1 MLYIQHIITTCM
13 YYVKLCK
20 KQNEKLLKTYN
31 LGQINTKTYEDK
43 RQLIMSDENMFLDI
57 VKICI
62 CILIGK
68 DSTEKLYNYIK
79 NIEFKRWTTTKEFKE
94 ILQEIQLKE
103 ILEMSFLEDDED
115 IIFQTKKTKEILE
128 MIEYVTNKFYEKFE
142 KAKIEE
148 NLLDYIDLEKY
159 TLKLLYDKKEDLS
172 KEVSKENTIIK
183 IEEKY
188 GSLDNLRENIK
199 IEYDIEKLEEIYN
212 EIFEI
217 IQERFLNYTELLNNK
232 YVLSDIAKAMKE
244 DVEEIAVDEYQD
256 INMLQEY
263 IIRAVSNK
271 NIFRVGD
278 PKQSI
283 YGFRNSRPE
292 LFVEKEN
299 NIDNENKVIYLDKNF
314 RSLENVLEITN
325 NVFSRIMTKETG
337 IIDYNENHYLK
348 KGRYITGEF
357 RLQENSDISFLD
369 NLEISSLSEEEIQ
382 DRINFFKPE
391 ILLINTKEEE
401 EESDD
406 EEDTEDNKEVSE
418 DINDETLEEIES
430 IEKEAIGIAKRII
443 TLKEEYIRRGK
454 KLDYKDIVILLR
466 SVSNKAG
473 RYQEIL
479 EKFGI
484 PCYTDVNESFLEI
497 PEVSLICSYLDIIEN
512 PLNDINM
519 LAVLRSYFF
528 KMDIDEFTRIKVVE
542 KEITNGQKENN
553 FYESKKQK
561 KIFKYH

>member
-1 MLYIQHIITTCM
+1 
-13 YYVKLCK
+13 
-20 KQNEKLLKTYN
+20 
-31 LGQINTKTYEDK
+31 
-43 RQLIMSDENMFLDI
+43 
-57 VKICI
+57 
-62 CILIGK
+62 
-68 DSTEKLYNYIK
+68 
-79 NIEFKRWTTTKEFKE
+79 
-94 ILQEIQLKE
+94 
-103 ILEMSFLEDDED
+103 MSFLEDDED
-115 IIFQTKKTKEILE
+115 IIFQTKKTKEVLE
-128 MIEYVTNKFYEKFE
+128 MIEYITAKFYEKFE
-142 KAKIEE
+142 KIKMEE

-159 TLKLLYDKKEDLS
+159 TLKLLYDKKEEGISLRIS
-172 KEVSKENTIIK
+172 KQNENNIIGK
-183 IEEKY
+183 IVEKY
-188 GSLDNLRENIK
+188 EDLDNLRESIK
-199 IEYDIEKLEEIYN
+199 IEYDIEKLEEIYSN
-212 EIFEI
+212 IAEI
-217 IQERFLNYTELLNNK
+217 IESGFTNYTESLNNK
-232 YVLSDIAKAMKE
+232 YELSNIAKAMKE

-357 RLQENSDISFLD
+357 RLLENSNISDLE
-369 NLEISSLSEEEIQ
+369 NLEIYSLSEENIRNKIE
-382 DRINFFKPE
+382 FFKPE

-401 EESDD
+401 KEEEEEKDERKNLEKNLESNLQNNIELASLGDDNENYDAETDD
-406 EEDTEDNKEVSE
+406 E
-418 DINDETLEEIES
+418 ILEEIEGL
-430 IEKEAIGIAKRII
+430 EKEAIGIAKRII
-443 TLKEEYIRRGK
+443 TLREEYKKIGK
-454 KLDYKDIVILLR
+454 RLEYKDIVILLR
-466 SVSNKAG
+466 SVNKRAG

-484 PCYTDVNESFLEI
+484 PCYTDTNESFLEI

-553 FYESKKQK
+553 FYESILIYISYIEEKINKNEALKTAEKMVYSKCKKLVEELNRLK
-561 KIFKYH
+561 KLEEEKGLYEVLKDIIIESRILYST

>member
-1 MLYIQHIITTCM
+1 
-13 YYVKLCK
+13 
-20 KQNEKLLKTYN
+20 
-31 LGQINTKTYEDK
+31 
-43 RQLIMSDENMFLDI
+43 
-57 VKICI
+57 
-62 CILIGK
+62 
-68 DSTEKLYNYIK
+68 
-79 NIEFKRWTTTKEFKE
+79 
-94 ILQEIQLKE
+94 
-103 ILEMSFLEDDED
+103 MSFLEDDED

-142 KAKIEE
+142 KAKTEE

-159 TLKLLYDKKEDLS
+159 TLKLLYDKKEQDN
-172 KEVSKENTIIK
+172 EVDKDK
-183 IEEKY
+183 EEKLNNLNY
-188 GSLDNLRENIK
+188 SDSSDNSNNIIEKIVERYNDLEGLRESIK

-357 RLQENSDISFLD
+357 RLQENSDISSLD
-369 NLEISSLSEEEIQ
+369 DLEISSLSEEEIQ

-401 EESDD
+401 EEEKSDD
-406 EEDTEDNKEVSE
+406 VEGIDDNKEENKNEQKKENALEESE

-430 IEKEAIGIAKRII
+430 IEKEAIGIAKKII
-443 TLKEEYIRRGK
+443 ALKEEYIKRGK

-553 FYESKKQK
+553 FYESILIYIEYIDEKAKENIQISLKEKMVYSKCKKLIEEITRLK
-561 KIFKYH
+561 KLEEDKGLYEVLKDIIIESRILYST

>member
-1 MLYIQHIITTCM
+1 
-13 YYVKLCK
+13 
-20 KQNEKLLKTYN
+20 
-31 LGQINTKTYEDK
+31 
-43 RQLIMSDENMFLDI
+43 
-57 VKICI
+57 
-62 CILIGK
+62 
-68 DSTEKLYNYIK
+68 
-79 NIEFKRWTTTKEFKE
+79 
-94 ILQEIQLKE
+94 
-103 ILEMSFLEDDED
+103 MSFLEDDED

-142 KAKIEE
+142 KAKIEQ

-159 TLKLLYDKKEDLS
+159 TLKLLYDKKEEDKEKYKDLD
-172 KEVSKENTIIK
+172 KNK
-183 IEEKY
+183 EEKESKKSNDLNNLNDSNNIIEKIVEKY
-188 GSLDNLRENIK
+188 KDLESLRESIK
-199 IEYDIEKLEEIYN
+199 IEYDIEELEEIYN
-212 EIFEI
+212 DIFEI
-217 IQERFLNYTELLNNK
+217 IQKEFLNYTELLNNK
-232 YVLSDIAKAMKE
+232 YMLSNIAKSMKE
-244 DVEEIAVDEYQD
+244 DVEETAVDEYQD

-292 LFVEKEN
+292 LFVEKED

-357 RLQENSDISFLD
+357 RLQGDSDKSSLED
-369 NLEISSLSEEEIQ
+369 LEISSLSEEEIKN
-382 DRINFFKPE
+382 RINFYKPE
-391 ILLINTKEEE
+391 ILMVNTKESEE
-401 EESDD
+401 ELDEDNDENDINIEKD
-406 EEDTEDNKEVSE
+406 EEEIRE
-418 DINDETLEEIES
+418 LEEIES
-430 IEKEAIGIAKRII
+430 LEKEAIAISKRII
-443 TLKEEYIRRGK
+443 GLKNEYKENGK
-454 KLDYKDIVILLR
+454 NLEYRDIVILLR
-466 SVSNKAG
+466 SVNNKAG

-542 KEITNGQKENN
+542 KEITNGAKENN
-553 FYESKKQK
+553 FYESILIYITYIDEKRKGNLQISLNEKMVYDKCKKLIEELERLK
-561 KIFKYH
+561 KLEEEKGLYEVLKDIIIESRILYST

>member
-1 MLYIQHIITTCM
+1 
-13 YYVKLCK
+13 
-20 KQNEKLLKTYN
+20 
-31 LGQINTKTYEDK
+31 
-43 RQLIMSDENMFLDI
+43 
-57 VKICI
+57 
-62 CILIGK
+62 
-68 DSTEKLYNYIK
+68 
-79 NIEFKRWTTTKEFKE
+79 
-94 ILQEIQLKE
+94 
-103 ILEMSFLEDDED
+103 MSFLEDDED
-115 IIFQTKKTKEILE
+115 IIVQTKKTKEILG

-142 KAKIEE
+142 KAKTEE

-159 TLKLLYDKKEDLS
+159 TLKLLYDKKEEDKEKYKDLD
-172 KEVSKENTIIK
+172 KNK
-183 IEEKY
+183 EEKNLKKSNDLNNLNDSNNITEKIVEKY
-188 GSLDNLRENIK
+188 QDLESLRENIK

-212 EIFEI
+212 YVFEI
-217 IQERFLNYTELLNNK
+217 IQKEFLNYTELLNNK
-232 YVLSDIAKAMKE
+232 YMLSNIAKSMKE

-292 LFVEKEN
+292 LFVEKED

-357 RLQENSDISFLD
+357 RLQGD
-369 NLEISSLSEEEIQ
+369 NDKSSLEDLEISLLSEEEIKN
-382 DRINFFKPE
+382 RINFYKPE
-391 ILLINTKEEE
+391 ILMVNTKESEKELDENNDENDIHIEKDEE
-401 EESDD
+401 EIRE
-406 EEDTEDNKEVSE
+406 
-418 DINDETLEEIES
+418 LEEIES
-430 IEKEAIGIAKRII
+430 LEKEAIAISKRII
-443 TLKEEYIRRGK
+443 GLKEEYKENGK
-454 KLDYKDIVILLR
+454 NLEYRDIVILLR
-466 SVSNKAG
+466 SVNNKAG

-542 KEITNGQKENN
+542 KEITNGAKENN
-553 FYESKKQK
+553 FYESILIYITYIDEKRKENLQISLHEKMVYDKCKKLIEELERLK
-561 KIFKYH
+561 KLEEEKGLYEVLKDIIIESRILYST

>member
-1 MLYIQHIITTCM
+1 
-13 YYVKLCK
+13 
-20 KQNEKLLKTYN
+20 
-31 LGQINTKTYEDK
+31 
-43 RQLIMSDENMFLDI
+43 
-57 VKICI
+57 
-62 CILIGK
+62 
-68 DSTEKLYNYIK
+68 
-79 NIEFKRWTTTKEFKE
+79 
-94 ILQEIQLKE
+94 
-103 ILEMSFLEDDED
+103 MSFLEDDED
-115 IIFQTKKTKEILE
+115 IIVQTKKTKEILE

-142 KAKIEE
+142 KAKTEE

-159 TLKLLYDKKEDLS
+159 TLKLLYDKKEEDKEKYKDLD
-172 KEVSKENTIIK
+172 KNK
-183 IEEKY
+183 EEKKLKKSNDLNNLNDSNNITEKIVEKY
-188 GSLDNLRENIK
+188 QDLESLRESIK

-212 EIFEI
+212 DIFEI
-217 IQERFLNYTELLNNK
+217 IQKEFLNYTELLNNK
-232 YVLSDIAKAMKE
+232 YMLSNIAKSMKE

-357 RLQENSDISFLD
+357 RLQGDSDKSSLED
-369 NLEISSLSEEEIQ
+369 LEIASLSEEEIKN
-382 DRINFFKPE
+382 RINFYKPE
-391 ILLINTKEEE
+391 ILMVNTKESEEKLDENNDENDINIEKDEE
-401 EESDD
+401 EIRE
-406 EEDTEDNKEVSE
+406 
-418 DINDETLEEIES
+418 LEEIE
-430 IEKEAIGIAKRII
+430 ILEKEAIAISKRII
-443 TLKEEYIRRGK
+443 GLKEEYKENGK
-454 KLDYKDIVILLR
+454 NLEYRDIVILLR

-542 KEITNGQKENN
+542 KEIINGAKENN
-553 FYESKKQK
+553 FYESILIYITYIDEKRKENLQISLHEKMVYDKCKNLIEELERLKKLEEEK
-561 KIFKYH
+561 GLYEVLKDIIIESRILYST

>member
-1 MLYIQHIITTCM
+1 
-13 YYVKLCK
+13 
-20 KQNEKLLKTYN
+20 
-31 LGQINTKTYEDK
+31 
-43 RQLIMSDENMFLDI
+43 
-57 VKICI
+57 
-62 CILIGK
+62 
-68 DSTEKLYNYIK
+68 
-79 NIEFKRWTTTKEFKE
+79 
-94 ILQEIQLKE
+94 
-103 ILEMSFLEDDED
+103 MSFLEDDED

-172 KEVSKENTIIK
+172 KEVSKENIIIK
-183 IEEKY
+183 IEEKC
-188 GSLDNLRENIK
+188 GNLDNLRENIK
-199 IEYDIEKLEEIYN
+199 IEYDIAKLEEIYN
-212 EIFEI
+212 EIFRI

-232 YVLSDIAKAMKE
+232 YVLSDIAKSMKE

-357 RLQENSDISFLD
+357 RLQENSDISSLED
-369 NLEISSLSEEEIQ
+369 LEISSLSEEEIQ

-401 EESDD
+401 SDD
-406 EEDTEDNKEVSE
+406 SEDIEDNKEENKNEQKKENALEESE

-430 IEKEAIGIAKRII
+430 VEKEAIGIAKRII
-443 TLKEEYIRRGK
+443 TLKEEYIKRGK

-553 FYESKKQK
+553 FYESILIYIEYIDEKAKENIQISLNEKMVYSKCKKLIEELTRLK
-561 KIFKYH
+561 KLEEEKGLYEVLKDIIIESRILYST

>member
-1 MLYIQHIITTCM
+1 M
-13 YYVKLCK
+13 Y
-20 KQNEKLLKTYN
+20 
-31 LGQINTKTYEDK
+31 
-43 RQLIMSDENMFLDI
+43 
-57 VKICI
+57 
-62 CILIGK
+62 
-68 DSTEKLYNYIK
+68 
-79 NIEFKRWTTTKEFKE
+79 
-94 ILQEIQLKE
+94 
-103 ILEMSFLEDDED
+103 FLEDDED

-142 KAKIEE
+142 KAKIEK

-159 TLKLLYDKKEDLS
+159 TLKLLYDKKEQD
-172 KEVSKENTIIK
+172 KEVDK
-183 IEEKY
+183 EEKLNNFNY
-188 GSLDNLRENIK
+188 SDYSDNSKNIIEKIVEKYQDLESLRENIK

-212 EIFEI
+212 EIFGI

-232 YVLSDIAKAMKE
+232 YVLSDIAKSMKE

-357 RLQENSDISFLD
+357 RLQENSDISSLED
-369 NLEISSLSEEEIQ
+369 LEISSLSEEEIQ

-401 EESDD
+401 SDD
-406 EEDTEDNKEVSE
+406 VEDTEDNKEENKNEQKKENALEESE

-553 FYESKKQK
+553 FYESILIYIEYIDKKAKENIQISLKEKMVYSKCK
-561 KIFKYH
+561 KLIEELTRLKKLEEEKGLYEVLKDIIIERLILYST

>member
-1 MLYIQHIITTCM
+1 
-13 YYVKLCK
+13 
-20 KQNEKLLKTYN
+20 
-31 LGQINTKTYEDK
+31 
-43 RQLIMSDENMFLDI
+43 
-57 VKICI
+57 
-62 CILIGK
+62 
-68 DSTEKLYNYIK
+68 
-79 NIEFKRWTTTKEFKE
+79 
-94 ILQEIQLKE
+94 
-103 ILEMSFLEDDED
+103 MSFLEDDED
-115 IIFQTKKTKEILE
+115 IIFQTKKTKEVLE
-128 MIEYVTNKFYEKFE
+128 MIEYITAKFYEKFE
-142 KAKIEE
+142 KIKMEE

-159 TLKLLYDKKEDLS
+159 TLKLLYDKKEEEGISLRIS
-172 KEVSKENTIIK
+172 KQNENNIIGK
-183 IEEKY
+183 IVEKY
-188 GSLDNLRENIK
+188 EDLDNLRESIK
-199 IEYDIEKLEEIYN
+199 IEYDIEKLEEIYSN
-212 EIFEI
+212 IAEI
-217 IQERFLNYTELLNNK
+217 IESEFANYSENLNNK
-232 YVLSDIAKAMKE
+232 YELSNIAKAMKE

-292 LFVEKEN
+292 LFVEKEQ
-299 NIDNENKVIYLDKNF
+299 NISNENKVIYLDKNF

-357 RLQENSDISFLD
+357 RLQENSNISDLES
-369 NLEISSLSEEEIQ
+369 LEIYSLSEENIRNKIE
-382 DRINFFKPE
+382 FFKPE

-401 EESDD
+401 KEEDEEKDEGKNLEKNLEINLQNNIELASLGDDNENYDNTDTDD
-406 EEDTEDNKEVSE
+406 E
-418 DINDETLEEIES
+418 ILEEIEGL
-430 IEKEAIGIAKRII
+430 EKEAIGIAKRII
-443 TLKEEYIRRGK
+443 KLREEYKKIGK
-454 KLDYKDIVILLR
+454 RLEYKDIVILLR
-466 SVSNKAG
+466 SVNKRAG

-484 PCYTDVNESFLEI
+484 PCYTDTNESFLEI

-553 FYESKKQK
+553 FYESILIYISYIEEKINKNEVLKTAEKMVYSKCKKVIEELNRLK
-561 KIFKYH
+561 KLEEEKGLYEVLKDIIIESRILYST

>member
-1 MLYIQHIITTCM
+1 
-13 YYVKLCK
+13 
-20 KQNEKLLKTYN
+20 
-31 LGQINTKTYEDK
+31 
-43 RQLIMSDENMFLDI
+43 
-57 VKICI
+57 
-62 CILIGK
+62 
-68 DSTEKLYNYIK
+68 
-79 NIEFKRWTTTKEFKE
+79 
-94 ILQEIQLKE
+94 
-103 ILEMSFLEDDED
+103 MSFLEDDED
-115 IIFQTKKTKEILE
+115 IIFQTKKTKEVLE
-128 MIEYVTNKFYEKFE
+128 MIEYITAKFYEKFE
-142 KAKIEE
+142 KIKMEE

-159 TLKLLYDKKEDLS
+159 TLKLLYDKKEEEGISLRIS
-172 KEVSKENTIIK
+172 KQNENNIIGK
-183 IEEKY
+183 IVEKY
-188 GSLDNLRENIK
+188 EDLDNLRESIK

-212 EIFEI
+212 NIAEI
-217 IQERFLNYTELLNNK
+217 IESGFANYSENLNNK
-232 YVLSDIAKAMKE
+232 YELSNIAKAMKE

-292 LFVEKEN
+292 LFVEKEQ
-299 NIDNENKVIYLDKNF
+299 NISNENKVIYLDKNF

-357 RLQENSDISFLD
+357 RLQENSNISDLE
-369 NLEISSLSEEEIQ
+369 NLEIYSLSEENIRNKIE
-382 DRINFFKPE
+382 FFKPE

-401 EESDD
+401 KEKDKDEDYNTDYDYDNSDTDD
-406 EEDTEDNKEVSE
+406 E
-418 DINDETLEEIES
+418 ILEEIEGL
-430 IEKEAIGIAKRII
+430 EKEAIGIAKRII
-443 TLKEEYIRRGK
+443 TLREEYKKIGK
-454 KLDYKDIVILLR
+454 RLEYKDIVILLR
-466 SVSNKAG
+466 SVNKRAG

-484 PCYTDVNESFLEI
+484 PCYTDTNESFLEI

-553 FYESKKQK
+553 FYESILIYISYIEEKINKNEVLKTAEKMVYSKCKKLVEELNRLK
-561 KIFKYH
+561 KLEEEKGLYEVLKDIIIESRILYST

>member
-1 MLYIQHIITTCM
+1 
-13 YYVKLCK
+13 
-20 KQNEKLLKTYN
+20 
-31 LGQINTKTYEDK
+31 
-43 RQLIMSDENMFLDI
+43 
-57 VKICI
+57 
-62 CILIGK
+62 
-68 DSTEKLYNYIK
+68 
-79 NIEFKRWTTTKEFKE
+79 
-94 ILQEIQLKE
+94 
-103 ILEMSFLEDDED
+103 MSFLEDDED
-115 IIFQTKKTKEILE
+115 IIFQTKKTKEVLE
-128 MIEYVTNKFYEKFE
+128 MIEYITAKFYEKFE
-142 KAKIEE
+142 KIKMEE

-159 TLKLLYDKKEDLS
+159 TLKLLYDKKEEEGISLRIS
-172 KEVSKENTIIK
+172 KQNENNIIGK
-183 IEEKY
+183 IVEKY
-188 GSLDNLRENIK
+188 EDLDNLRESIK
-199 IEYDIEKLEEIYN
+199 IEYDIEKLEEIYTN
-212 EIFEI
+212 IVEI
-217 IQERFLNYTELLNNK
+217 IESGFANYTESLNNK
-232 YVLSDIAKAMKE
+232 YELSNIAKAMKE

-292 LFVEKEN
+292 LFVEKEQ
-299 NIDNENKVIYLDKNF
+299 NISNENKVIYLDKNF

-357 RLQENSDISFLD
+357 RLQENSNISDLES
-369 NLEISSLSEEEIQ
+369 LEIYSLSEENIRNKIE
-382 DRINFFKPE
+382 FFKPE

-401 EESDD
+401 EEKDERKNLEKNLESNLQNNIELASLGDDDNENYDNSDSDD
-406 EEDTEDNKEVSE
+406 E
-418 DINDETLEEIES
+418 ILEEIEGL
-430 IEKEAIGIAKRII
+430 EKEAIGIAKRII
-443 TLKEEYIRRGK
+443 TLREEYKKIGK
-454 KLDYKDIVILLR
+454 RLEYKDIVILLR
-466 SVSNKAG
+466 SVNKRAG

-484 PCYTDVNESFLEI
+484 PCYTDTNESFLEI

-553 FYESKKQK
+553 FYESILIYMSYIEEKINKNEVLKTAEKMVYSKCKKLVEELNRLK
-561 KIFKYH
+561 KLEEEKGLYEVLKDIIIESRILYST

>member
-1 MLYIQHIITTCM
+1 
-13 YYVKLCK
+13 
-20 KQNEKLLKTYN
+20 
-31 LGQINTKTYEDK
+31 
-43 RQLIMSDENMFLDI
+43 
-57 VKICI
+57 
-62 CILIGK
+62 
-68 DSTEKLYNYIK
+68 
-79 NIEFKRWTTTKEFKE
+79 
-94 ILQEIQLKE
+94 
-103 ILEMSFLEDDED
+103 MSFLEDDED
-115 IIFQTKKTKEILE
+115 IIFQTKKTKEVLE
-128 MIEYVTNKFYEKFE
+128 MIEYITAKFYEKFE
-142 KAKIEE
+142 KIKMEE

-159 TLKLLYDKKEDLS
+159 TLKLLYDKKEEGGISLRIS
-172 KEVSKENTIIK
+172 KQNENNIIGK
-183 IEEKY
+183 IVEKY
-188 GSLDNLRENIK
+188 EDLDNLRESIK

-212 EIFEI
+212 NIAEI
-217 IQERFLNYTELLNNK
+217 IESEFANYSENLNNK
-232 YVLSDIAKAMKE
+232 YELSNIAKAMKE

-357 RLQENSDISFLD
+357 RLQENSNISDLE
-369 NLEISSLSEEEIQ
+369 NLEIYSLSEENIRNKIE
-382 DRINFFKPE
+382 FFKPE
-391 ILLINTKEEE
+391 ILLINTKEKDEE
-401 EESDD
+401 KDEGKDEGKNLEKNLESNLQNNIELAYLGDDDNENYDNTDTDD
-406 EEDTEDNKEVSE
+406 E
-418 DINDETLEEIES
+418 ILEEIEGL
-430 IEKEAIGIAKRII
+430 EKEAIGIAKRII
-443 TLKEEYIRRGK
+443 KLREKYKKTGK
-454 KLDYKDIVILLR
+454 RLEYKDIVILLR
-466 SVSNKAG
+466 SVNKRAG

-484 PCYTDVNESFLEI
+484 PCYTDTNESFLEI

-553 FYESKKQK
+553 FYESILIYISYIEEKINKNEALKTVEKMVYSKCKKVIEELNRLK
-561 KIFKYH
+561 KLEEEKGLYEVLKDIIIESRILYGT

>member
-1 MLYIQHIITTCM
+1 
-13 YYVKLCK
+13 
-20 KQNEKLLKTYN
+20 
-31 LGQINTKTYEDK
+31 
-43 RQLIMSDENMFLDI
+43 
-57 VKICI
+57 
-62 CILIGK
+62 
-68 DSTEKLYNYIK
+68 
-79 NIEFKRWTTTKEFKE
+79 
-94 ILQEIQLKE
+94 
-103 ILEMSFLEDDED
+103 MSFLEDDED
-115 IIFQTKKTKEILE
+115 IIFQTKKTKEVLE
-128 MIEYVTNKFYEKFE
+128 MIEYITTKFYEKFE
-142 KAKIEE
+142 KIKMEE

-159 TLKLLYDKKEDLS
+159 TLKLLYDKKEEEGISLRIS
-172 KEVSKENTIIK
+172 KQNENNIIGK
-183 IEEKY
+183 IVEKY
-188 GSLDNLRENIK
+188 EDLDNLRESIK
-199 IEYDIEKLEEIYN
+199 IEYDIEKLEEIYSN
-212 EIFEI
+212 IAEI
-217 IQERFLNYTELLNNK
+217 IESEFANYTESLNNK
-232 YVLSDIAKAMKE
+232 YELSNIAKAMKE

-292 LFVEKEN
+292 LFVEKEQ
-299 NIDNENKVIYLDKNF
+299 NISNENKVIYLDKNF

-357 RLQENSDISFLD
+357 RLQENSNISDLES
-369 NLEISSLSEEEIQ
+369 LEIYSLSEENIRNKIE
-382 DRINFFKPE
+382 FFKPE

-401 EESDD
+401 EEKDERKNLEKNLESNLQNNIELASLGDDDNENYDNSDSDD
-406 EEDTEDNKEVSE
+406 E
-418 DINDETLEEIES
+418 ILEEIEGL
-430 IEKEAIGIAKRII
+430 EKEAIGIAKRII
-443 TLKEEYIRRGK
+443 TLREEYKKIGK
-454 KLDYKDIVILLR
+454 RLEYKDIVILLR
-466 SVSNKAG
+466 SVNKRAG

-484 PCYTDVNESFLEI
+484 PCYTDTNESFLEI

-553 FYESKKQK
+553 FYESILIYISYIEEKINKNEALKTAEKMVYSKCKKLVEELNRLK
-561 KIFKYH
+561 KLEEEKGLYEVLKDIIIESRILYST

>member
-1 MLYIQHIITTCM
+1 
-13 YYVKLCK
+13 
-20 KQNEKLLKTYN
+20 
-31 LGQINTKTYEDK
+31 
-43 RQLIMSDENMFLDI
+43 
-57 VKICI
+57 
-62 CILIGK
+62 
-68 DSTEKLYNYIK
+68 
-79 NIEFKRWTTTKEFKE
+79 
-94 ILQEIQLKE
+94 
-103 ILEMSFLEDDED
+103 MSFLEDDED
-115 IIFQTKKTKEILE
+115 IIVQTKKTKEILG

-142 KAKIEE
+142 KAKTEE

-159 TLKLLYDKKEDLS
+159 TLKLLYDKKEEDKEKYKDLD
-172 KEVSKENTIIK
+172 KNK
-183 IEEKY
+183 EEKESKKSNDLNNLNDSNNIIEKIVEKY
-188 GSLDNLRENIK
+188 KDLESLRESIK

-212 EIFEI
+212 DIFEI
-217 IQERFLNYTELLNNK
+217 IQKEFLNYTELLNNK
-232 YVLSDIAKAMKE
+232 YVLSNIAKSMKE
-244 DVEEIAVDEYQD
+244 DVEETAVDEYQD

-357 RLQENSDISFLD
+357 RLQGDGDKSSLED
-369 NLEISSLSEEEIQ
+369 LEIYSLSEEEIKN
-382 DRINFFKPE
+382 RINFYKSE
-391 ILLINTKEEE
+391 ILMVNTKEFEE
-401 EESDD
+401 ELDENNDENDIHIEKD
-406 EEDTEDNKEVSE
+406 EEEIRE
-418 DINDETLEEIES
+418 LEEIES
-430 IEKEAIGIAKRII
+430 LEKEAIAISKRII
-443 TLKEEYIRRGK
+443 GLKNEYKENGK
-454 KLDYKDIVILLR
+454 NLEYRDIVILLR

-542 KEITNGQKENN
+542 KEITNGAKENN
-553 FYESKKQK
+553 FYESILIYITYIDEKRKGNLQILLHEKMVYDKCKKLIEELERLK
-561 KIFKYH
+561 KLEEEKGLYEVLKDIIIESRILYST

>member
-1 MLYIQHIITTCM
+1 
-13 YYVKLCK
+13 
-20 KQNEKLLKTYN
+20 
-31 LGQINTKTYEDK
+31 
-43 RQLIMSDENMFLDI
+43 
-57 VKICI
+57 
-62 CILIGK
+62 
-68 DSTEKLYNYIK
+68 
-79 NIEFKRWTTTKEFKE
+79 
-94 ILQEIQLKE
+94 
-103 ILEMSFLEDDED
+103 MSFLEDDED

-142 KAKIEE
+142 KAKIEQ

-159 TLKLLYDKKEDLS
+159 TLKLLYDKKEQDNEVD
-172 KEVSKENTIIK
+172 KEEKLDNLNYLDSSDYSYNSNNITEK
-183 IEEKY
+183 IEERY
-188 GSLDNLRENIK
+188 NDLESLRESIK

-357 RLQENSDISFLD
+357 RLQENSDISSLD
-369 NLEISSLSEEEIQ
+369 DLEISSLSEEEIQ

-401 EESDD
+401 SDD
-406 EEDTEDNKEVSE
+406 VEDTEDNKEENKNEQKKENALEKSE

-443 TLKEEYIRRGK
+443 TLKEEYIKRGK

-553 FYESKKQK
+553 FYESILIYIDYIDEKAKENIQISLKEKMVYSKCKKLIEELERLK
-561 KIFKYH
+561 KLEEEKGLYEVLKDIIIESRILYST

>member
-1 MLYIQHIITTCM
+1 
-13 YYVKLCK
+13 
-20 KQNEKLLKTYN
+20 
-31 LGQINTKTYEDK
+31 
-43 RQLIMSDENMFLDI
+43 
-57 VKICI
+57 
-62 CILIGK
+62 
-68 DSTEKLYNYIK
+68 
-79 NIEFKRWTTTKEFKE
+79 
-94 ILQEIQLKE
+94 
-103 ILEMSFLEDDED
+103 MSFLEDDED
-115 IIFQTKKTKEILE
+115 IIFQTKKTKEVLE
-128 MIEYVTNKFYEKFE
+128 MIEYITAKFYEKFE
-142 KAKIEE
+142 KIKMEE

-159 TLKLLYDKKEDLS
+159 TLKLLYDKKEEGGISLRIS
-172 KEVSKENTIIK
+172 KQNENNIIGK
-183 IEEKY
+183 IVEKY
-188 GSLDNLRENIK
+188 EDLDNLRESIK

-212 EIFEI
+212 NIAEI
-217 IQERFLNYTELLNNK
+217 IESEFANYSENLNNK
-232 YVLSDIAKAMKE
+232 YELSNIAKAMKE

-357 RLQENSDISFLD
+357 RLQENSNISDLE
-369 NLEISSLSEEEIQ
+369 NLEIYSISEEEIQ

-401 EESDD
+401 EEKEKDEDYNSDYD
-406 EEDTEDNKEVSE
+406 YDNSDTGSDADTDDK
-418 DINDETLEEIES
+418 ILEEIEGL
-430 IEKEAIGIAKRII
+430 EKEAIGIAKRII
-443 TLKEEYIRRGK
+443 KLREEYKKIGK
-454 KLDYKDIVILLR
+454 RLEYKDIVILLR
-466 SVSNKAG
+466 SVNKRAG

-484 PCYTDVNESFLEI
+484 PCYTDTNESFLEI

-553 FYESKKQK
+553 FYESILIYISYIEEKINKNEVLKTAEKMVYSKCKKVIEELNRLK
-561 KIFKYH
+561 KLEEEKGLYEVLKDIIIESRILYGT

>member
-1 MLYIQHIITTCM
+1 
-13 YYVKLCK
+13 
-20 KQNEKLLKTYN
+20 
-31 LGQINTKTYEDK
+31 
-43 RQLIMSDENMFLDI
+43 
-57 VKICI
+57 
-62 CILIGK
+62 
-68 DSTEKLYNYIK
+68 
-79 NIEFKRWTTTKEFKE
+79 
-94 ILQEIQLKE
+94 
-103 ILEMSFLEDDED
+103 MSFLEDDED
-115 IIFQTKKTKEILE
+115 IIFQTKKTKEVLE
-128 MIEYVTNKFYEKFE
+128 MIEYITAKFYEKFE
-142 KAKIEE
+142 KIKMEE

-159 TLKLLYDKKEDLS
+159 TLKLLYDKKEEEGISLRIS
-172 KEVSKENTIIK
+172 KQNENNIIGK
-183 IEEKY
+183 IVEKY
-188 GSLDNLRENIK
+188 EDLDNLRESIK
-199 IEYDIEKLEEIYN
+199 IEYDIEKLEEIYSN
-212 EIFEI
+212 IAEI
-217 IQERFLNYTELLNNK
+217 IESGFTNYTESLNNK
-232 YVLSDIAKAMKE
+232 YELSNIAKAMKE

-357 RLQENSDISFLD
+357 RLQENSNISDLE
-369 NLEISSLSEEEIQ
+369 NLEIYSLSEENIRNKIE
-382 DRINFFKPE
+382 FFKPE

-401 EESDD
+401 EEKDERKNLEKNLESNLQNNIELASLGDDDNENYDNTDTDD
-406 EEDTEDNKEVSE
+406 E
-418 DINDETLEEIES
+418 ILEEIEGL
-430 IEKEAIGIAKRII
+430 EKEAIGITKRII
-443 TLKEEYIRRGK
+443 TLREEYKKIGK
-454 KLDYKDIVILLR
+454 RLEYKDIVILLR
-466 SVSNKAG
+466 SVNKRAG

-484 PCYTDVNESFLEI
+484 PCYTDTNESFLEI

-528 KMDIDEFTRIKVVE
+528 KMDIDEFTRIKVLE

-553 FYESKKQK
+553 FYESILIYISYIEEKNNKNEVLKTAEKIVYSKCKKVIEELNRLK
-561 KIFKYH
+561 KLEEEKGLYEVLKDIIIESRILYST

>member
-1 MLYIQHIITTCM
+1 
-13 YYVKLCK
+13 
-20 KQNEKLLKTYN
+20 
-31 LGQINTKTYEDK
+31 
-43 RQLIMSDENMFLDI
+43 
-57 VKICI
+57 
-62 CILIGK
+62 
-68 DSTEKLYNYIK
+68 
-79 NIEFKRWTTTKEFKE
+79 
-94 ILQEIQLKE
+94 
-103 ILEMSFLEDDED
+103 MSFLEDDED

-128 MIEYVTNKFYEKFE
+128 MIEYITNKFYEKFE
-142 KAKIEE
+142 KAKTEE

-159 TLKLLYDKKEDLS
+159 TLKLLYDKKKED
-172 KEVSKENTIIK
+172 KEKYKDLGKNK
-183 IEEKY
+183 EEKE
-188 GSLDNLRENIK
+188 SKKSNDLDNLNDSNNITEKIVEKYQDLESLRESIK

-212 EIFEI
+212 DIFEI
-217 IQERFLNYTELLNNK
+217 IQKEFLNYTELLNNK
-232 YVLSDIAKAMKE
+232 YMLSNIAKSMKE

-357 RLQENSDISFLD
+357 RLQGD
-369 NLEISSLSEEEIQ
+369 NDKSSLEDLEISSLSEEEIKN
-382 DRINFFKPE
+382 RINFYKPE
-391 ILLINTKEEE
+391 ILMVNTKESEE
-401 EESDD
+401 ELDENNNENDINIEKD
-406 EEDTEDNKEVSE
+406 EEEIRE
-418 DINDETLEEIES
+418 LEEIES
-430 IEKEAIGIAKRII
+430 LEKEAIAISKRII
-443 TLKEEYIRRGK
+443 GLKEEYKENGK
-454 KLDYKDIVILLR
+454 NLEYRDIVILLR

-542 KEITNGQKENN
+542 KEITNGAKENN
-553 FYESKKQK
+553 FYESILIYITYIDEKRKENLQISLHEKMVYDKCKKLIEELERLK
-561 KIFKYH
+561 KLEEEKGLYEVLKDIIIESRILYST

>member
-1 MLYIQHIITTCM
+1 
-13 YYVKLCK
+13 
-20 KQNEKLLKTYN
+20 
-31 LGQINTKTYEDK
+31 
-43 RQLIMSDENMFLDI
+43 
-57 VKICI
+57 
-62 CILIGK
+62 
-68 DSTEKLYNYIK
+68 
-79 NIEFKRWTTTKEFKE
+79 
-94 ILQEIQLKE
+94 
-103 ILEMSFLEDDED
+103 MSFLEDDED
-115 IIFQTKKTKEILE
+115 IIFQTKKTKEVLE
-128 MIEYVTNKFYEKFE
+128 MIEYITAKFYEKFE
-142 KAKIEE
+142 KIKMEE

-159 TLKLLYDKKEDLS
+159 TLKLLYDKKEEEGISLRIS
-172 KEVSKENTIIK
+172 KQNENNIIGK
-183 IEEKY
+183 IVEKY
-188 GSLDNLRENIK
+188 EDLDNLRESIK
-199 IEYDIEKLEEIYN
+199 IEYDIEKLEEIYSN
-212 EIFEI
+212 IAEI
-217 IQERFLNYTELLNNK
+217 IESEFTNYSENLNNK
-232 YVLSDIAKAMKE
+232 YELSNIAKAMKE

-292 LFVEKEN
+292 LFVEKEQ
-299 NIDNENKVIYLDKNF
+299 NISNENKVIYLDKNF

-357 RLQENSDISFLD
+357 RLQENSNISDLE
-369 NLEISSLSEEEIQ
+369 NLEIYSLSEENIRNKIE
-382 DRINFFKPE
+382 FFKPE

-401 EESDD
+401 EEKDERKNLEKNLESNLKNNIELAYLGDDNENYDTDTDD
-406 EEDTEDNKEVSE
+406 E
-418 DINDETLEEIES
+418 ILEEIEGL
-430 IEKEAIGIAKRII
+430 EKEARGIAKRII
-443 TLKEEYIRRGK
+443 TLREEYKKIGK
-454 KLDYKDIVILLR
+454 RLEYKDIVILLR
-466 SVSNKAG
+466 SVNKRAG

-484 PCYTDVNESFLEI
+484 PCYTDTNESFLEI

-553 FYESKKQK
+553 FYESILIYISYIEEKINKNEVLKTAEKMVYSKCKKVIEELNRLK
-561 KIFKYH
+561 KLEEEKGLYEVLKDIIIESRILYGT

>member
-1 MLYIQHIITTCM
+1 
-13 YYVKLCK
+13 
-20 KQNEKLLKTYN
+20 
-31 LGQINTKTYEDK
+31 
-43 RQLIMSDENMFLDI
+43 
-57 VKICI
+57 
-62 CILIGK
+62 
-68 DSTEKLYNYIK
+68 
-79 NIEFKRWTTTKEFKE
+79 
-94 ILQEIQLKE
+94 
-103 ILEMSFLEDDED
+103 MSFLEDDED
-115 IIFQTKKTKEILE
+115 IIFQTKKTKEVLE
-128 MIEYVTNKFYEKFE
+128 MIEYITAKFYEKFE
-142 KAKIEE
+142 KIKMEE

-159 TLKLLYDKKEDLS
+159 TLKLLYDKKEEEGISLRIS
-172 KEVSKENTIIK
+172 KQNENNIIGK
-183 IEEKY
+183 IVEKY
-188 GSLDNLRENIK
+188 EDLDNLRESIK

-212 EIFEI
+212 NIAEI
-217 IQERFLNYTELLNNK
+217 IESEFANYSENLNNK
-232 YVLSDIAKAMKE
+232 YELSNIAKAMKE

-292 LFVEKEN
+292 LFVEKEQ
-299 NIDNENKVIYLDKNF
+299 NISNENKVIYLDKNF

-357 RLQENSDISFLD
+357 RLQENSSISDLE
-369 NLEISSLSEEEIQ
+369 NLEIYSLSEENIRNKIE
-382 DRINFFKPE
+382 FFKPE

-401 EESDD
+401 KEEEEEKDERKNLEKNLESNLQNNIELASLGDDDNENYDADTDD
-406 EEDTEDNKEVSE
+406 E
-418 DINDETLEEIES
+418 ILEEIEGL
-430 IEKEAIGIAKRII
+430 EKEAIGIAKRII
-443 TLKEEYIRRGK
+443 KLREKYKKTGK
-454 KLDYKDIVILLR
+454 RLEYKDIVILLR
-466 SVSNKAG
+466 SVNKRAG

-484 PCYTDVNESFLEI
+484 PCYTDTNESFLEI

-519 LAVLRSYFF
+519 LAVLRSYLF

-553 FYESKKQK
+553 FYESILIYISYIEEKINKNEALKTVEKMVYSKCKKVIEELNRLK
-561 KIFKYH
+561 KLEEEKGLYEVLKDIIIESRILYGT

>member
-1 MLYIQHIITTCM
+1 
-13 YYVKLCK
+13 
-20 KQNEKLLKTYN
+20 
-31 LGQINTKTYEDK
+31 
-43 RQLIMSDENMFLDI
+43 
-57 VKICI
+57 
-62 CILIGK
+62 
-68 DSTEKLYNYIK
+68 
-79 NIEFKRWTTTKEFKE
+79 
-94 ILQEIQLKE
+94 
-103 ILEMSFLEDDED
+103 MSFLEDDED
-115 IIFQTKKTKEILE
+115 IIFQTKKTKEVLE
-128 MIEYVTNKFYEKFE
+128 MIEYITAKFYEKFE
-142 KAKIEE
+142 KIKMEE

-159 TLKLLYDKKEDLS
+159 TLKLLYDKKEEEGISLRIS
-172 KEVSKENTIIK
+172 KQNENNIIGK
-183 IEEKY
+183 IVEKY
-188 GSLDNLRENIK
+188 EDLDNLRESIK
-199 IEYDIEKLEEIYN
+199 IEYDIEKLEEIYSN
-212 EIFEI
+212 IAEI
-217 IQERFLNYTELLNNK
+217 IESGFANYSENLNNK
-232 YVLSDIAKAMKE
+232 YELSNIAKAMKE

-292 LFVEKEN
+292 LFVEKEQ
-299 NIDNENKVIYLDKNF
+299 NISNENKVIYLDKNF

-357 RLQENSDISFLD
+357 RLQENSNISDLE
-369 NLEISSLSEEEIQ
+369 NLEIYSLSEENIRNKIE
-382 DRINFFKPE
+382 FFKPE

-401 EESDD
+401 KEEDEEKDEGKNLEKNLEINLQNNIELASLGDDNENYDAETDD
-406 EEDTEDNKEVSE
+406 E
-418 DINDETLEEIES
+418 ILEEIEGL
-430 IEKEAIGIAKRII
+430 EKEAIGIAKRII
-443 TLKEEYIRRGK
+443 KLREEYKKIGK
-454 KLDYKDIVILLR
+454 RLEYKDIVILLR
-466 SVSNKAG
+466 SVNKRAG

-484 PCYTDVNESFLEI
+484 PCYTDTNESFLEI

-528 KMDIDEFTRIKVVE
+528 KMDIDEFTRIKVLE

-553 FYESKKQK
+553 FYESILIYISYIEEKINKNEVLKTAEKMVYSKCKKLVEELNRLK
-561 KIFKYH
+561 KLEEEKGLYEVLKDIIIESRILYST

>member
-1 MLYIQHIITTCM
+1 
-13 YYVKLCK
+13 
-20 KQNEKLLKTYN
+20 
-31 LGQINTKTYEDK
+31 
-43 RQLIMSDENMFLDI
+43 
-57 VKICI
+57 
-62 CILIGK
+62 
-68 DSTEKLYNYIK
+68 
-79 NIEFKRWTTTKEFKE
+79 
-94 ILQEIQLKE
+94 
-103 ILEMSFLEDDED
+103 MSFLEDDED
-115 IIFQTKKTKEILE
+115 IIFQTKKTKEVLE
-128 MIEYVTNKFYEKFE
+128 MIEYIIAKFYEKFE
-142 KAKIEE
+142 KIKMEE

-159 TLKLLYDKKEDLS
+159 TLKLLYDKKEEGISLRIS
-172 KEVSKENTIIK
+172 KQNENNIIGK
-183 IEEKY
+183 IVEKY
-188 GSLDNLRENIK
+188 EDLDNLRESIK

-212 EIFEI
+212 NIAEI
-217 IQERFLNYTELLNNK
+217 IESEFANYSENLNNK
-232 YVLSDIAKAMKE
+232 YELSNIAKAMKE

-292 LFVEKEN
+292 LFVEKEQ
-299 NIDNENKVIYLDKNF
+299 NISNENKVIYLDKNF

-357 RLQENSDISFLD
+357 RLQENSNISDLES
-369 NLEISSLSEEEIQ
+369 LEIYSLSEENIRNKIE
-382 DRINFFKPE
+382 FFKPE

-401 EESDD
+401 EEKDERKNLEKNLESNLQNNIELASLGDDDNENYDNSDSDD
-406 EEDTEDNKEVSE
+406 E
-418 DINDETLEEIES
+418 ILEEIEGL
-430 IEKEAIGIAKRII
+430 EKEAIGIAKRII
-443 TLKEEYIRRGK
+443 TLREEYKKIGK
-454 KLDYKDIVILLR
+454 RLEYKDIVILLR
-466 SVSNKAG
+466 SVNKRAG

-484 PCYTDVNESFLEI
+484 PCYTDTNESFLEI

-553 FYESKKQK
+553 FYESILIYISYIEEKINKNEALKTAEKMVYSKCKKLVEELNRLK
-561 KIFKYH
+561 KLEEEKGLYEVLKDIIIESRILYGT

>member
-1 MLYIQHIITTCM
+1 
-13 YYVKLCK
+13 
-20 KQNEKLLKTYN
+20 
-31 LGQINTKTYEDK
+31 
-43 RQLIMSDENMFLDI
+43 
-57 VKICI
+57 
-62 CILIGK
+62 
-68 DSTEKLYNYIK
+68 
-79 NIEFKRWTTTKEFKE
+79 
-94 ILQEIQLKE
+94 
-103 ILEMSFLEDDED
+103 MSFLEDDED
-115 IIFQTKKTKEILE
+115 IIFQTKKTKEVLE
-128 MIEYVTNKFYEKFE
+128 MIEYITAKFYEKFE
-142 KAKIEE
+142 KIKMEE

-159 TLKLLYDKKEDLS
+159 TLKLLYDKKEED
-172 KEVSKENTIIK
+172 KEADKEK
-183 IEEKY
+183 EEKLNDLNDLNY
-188 GSLDNLRENIK
+188 SDNSDNSNNIIEKIVEKYEDLNRLRESIK

-212 EIFEI
+212 DIFEI
-217 IQERFLNYTELLNNK
+217 IQKEFLNYTELLNNK
-232 YVLSDIAKAMKE
+232 YMLSNIAKSMKE

-357 RLQENSDISFLD
+357 RLQGDSDKSSLED
-369 NLEISSLSEEEIQ
+369 LEIASLSEEEIKN
-382 DRINFFKPE
+382 RINFYKPE
-391 ILLINTKEEE
+391 ILMVNTKEYEEKEYEEKLDENNDENDINIEKDEE
-401 EESDD
+401 EIRE
-406 EEDTEDNKEVSE
+406 
-418 DINDETLEEIES
+418 LEEIES
-430 IEKEAIGIAKRII
+430 LEKEAIAISKRII
-443 TLKEEYIRRGK
+443 GLKKEYKENGK
-454 KLDYKDIVILLR
+454 NLEYRDIVILLR

-542 KEITNGQKENN
+542 KEITNGAKENN
-553 FYESKKQK
+553 FYESILIYITYIDEKRKENLQISLHEKMVYDKCKKLIEELERLK
-561 KIFKYH
+561 KLEEEKGLYEVLKDIIIESRILYST

>member
-1 MLYIQHIITTCM
+1 
-13 YYVKLCK
+13 
-20 KQNEKLLKTYN
+20 
-31 LGQINTKTYEDK
+31 
-43 RQLIMSDENMFLDI
+43 
-57 VKICI
+57 
-62 CILIGK
+62 
-68 DSTEKLYNYIK
+68 
-79 NIEFKRWTTTKEFKE
+79 
-94 ILQEIQLKE
+94 
-103 ILEMSFLEDDED
+103 MSFLEDDED
-115 IIFQTKKTKEILE
+115 IIFQTKKTKEVLE
-128 MIEYVTNKFYEKFE
+128 MIEYITNKFYEKFE

-159 TLKLLYDKKEDLS
+159 TLKLLYDKKEDIY
-172 KEVSKENTIIK
+172 KEVSKENILIK
-183 IEEKY
+183 IEEKC
-188 GSLDNLRENIK
+188 GNLDNLIESIK
-199 IEYDIEKLEEIYN
+199 IEYDIEKIEEIYSN
-212 EIFEI
+212 IVEI
-217 IQERFLNYTELLNNK
+217 IETEFANYTENLNNK
-232 YVLSDIAKAMKE
+232 YEISNIAKAMKE

-357 RLQENSDISFLD
+357 RLQENSNISDLE
-369 NLEISSLSEEEIQ
+369 NLEIYSLSEENIRNKIE
-382 DRINFFKPE
+382 FFKPE

-401 EESDD
+401 EEEEKDTDKDKEEDYNENSDSDSDVDD
-406 EEDTEDNKEVSE
+406 E
-418 DINDETLEEIES
+418 ILEEIEGL
-430 IEKEAIGIAKRII
+430 EKEAIGIAKRII
-443 TLKEEYIRRGK
+443 TLREEYKKIGK
-454 KLDYKDIVILLR
+454 RLEYKDIVILLR

-484 PCYTDVNESFLEI
+484 PCYTDTNESFLEI

-528 KMDIDEFTRIKVVE
+528 KMDIDEFTRIKVLE

-553 FYESKKQK
+553 FYESILIYMSYIEEKINKNEVLKTAEKMVYSKCKKVIEELNRLK
-561 KIFKYH
+561 KLEEEKGLYEVLKDIIIESRILYST

>member
-1 MLYIQHIITTCM
+1 
-13 YYVKLCK
+13 
-20 KQNEKLLKTYN
+20 
-31 LGQINTKTYEDK
+31 
-43 RQLIMSDENMFLDI
+43 
-57 VKICI
+57 
-62 CILIGK
+62 
-68 DSTEKLYNYIK
+68 
-79 NIEFKRWTTTKEFKE
+79 
-94 ILQEIQLKE
+94 
-103 ILEMSFLEDDED
+103 MSFLEDDED

-142 KAKIEE
+142 KAKTEE

-159 TLKLLYDKKEDLS
+159 TLKLLYDKKEQD
-172 KEVSKENTIIK
+172 KEVDK
-183 IEEKY
+183 EEKLENLNY
-188 GSLDNLRENIK
+188 SDYSYNSNNIIEKIVEKYQDLESLRESIK

-212 EIFEI
+212 EIFRI

-357 RLQENSDISFLD
+357 RLQENSDISSLD
-369 NLEISSLSEEEIQ
+369 DLEISSLSEEEIQ

-406 EEDTEDNKEVSE
+406 VEDREDNKEENKNEQKKENALAEVSE
-418 DINDETLEEIES
+418 DINDETLEELES

-466 SVSNKAG
+466 SVNNKAG

-553 FYESKKQK
+553 FYESILIYIEYIDEKAKENIQISLNEKMVYSKCKKLIEELTRLK
-561 KIFKYH
+561 KLEEEKGLYELLKDIIIESRILYST

>member
-1 MLYIQHIITTCM
+1 
-13 YYVKLCK
+13 
-20 KQNEKLLKTYN
+20 
-31 LGQINTKTYEDK
+31 
-43 RQLIMSDENMFLDI
+43 
-57 VKICI
+57 
-62 CILIGK
+62 
-68 DSTEKLYNYIK
+68 
-79 NIEFKRWTTTKEFKE
+79 
-94 ILQEIQLKE
+94 
-103 ILEMSFLEDDED
+103 
-115 IIFQTKKTKEILE
+115 
-128 MIEYVTNKFYEKFE
+128 MIEYITTKFYEKFE
-142 KAKIEE
+142 KIKMEE

-159 TLKLLYDKKEDLS
+159 TLKLLYDKKEEEGISLRIS
-172 KEVSKENTIIK
+172 KQNENNIIGK
-183 IEEKY
+183 IVEKY
-188 GSLDNLRENIK
+188 EDLDKLRESIK

-212 EIFEI
+212 NIAEI
-217 IQERFLNYTELLNNK
+217 IESGFANYSENLNNK
-232 YVLSDIAKAMKE
+232 YELSNIAKAMKE

-292 LFVEKEN
+292 LFVEKEQ
-299 NIDNENKVIYLDKNF
+299 NISNENKVIYLDKNF

-357 RLQENSDISFLD
+357 KLQKNRDISDLEK
-369 NLEISSLSEEEIQ
+369 LEIYKLSEEEIKSK
-382 DRINFFKPE
+382 IEFFKPE

-401 EESDD
+401 EEKDKEEENNLENRLENNRENKLELISL
-406 EEDTEDNKEVSE
+406 EEDYNEEYDNAADDNE
-418 DINDETLEEIES
+418 ILGEIEAL
-430 IEKEAIGIAKRII
+430 EKEAIGIAKRII
-443 TLKEEYIRRGK
+443 TLREEYKKIGK
-454 KLDYKDIVILLR
+454 RLEYKDIVILLR
-466 SVSNKAG
+466 SVNKKAG

-528 KMDIDEFTRIKVVE
+528 KMDIDEFTRIKVLE

-553 FYESKKQK
+553 FYESILIYMSYIEEKINKNEVLKTAEKMVYSKCKKVIEELNRLK
-561 KIFKYH
+561 KLEEEKGIYEVLKDIIIESRILYST

>member
-1 MLYIQHIITTCM
+1 
-13 YYVKLCK
+13 
-20 KQNEKLLKTYN
+20 
-31 LGQINTKTYEDK
+31 
-43 RQLIMSDENMFLDI
+43 
-57 VKICI
+57 
-62 CILIGK
+62 
-68 DSTEKLYNYIK
+68 
-79 NIEFKRWTTTKEFKE
+79 
-94 ILQEIQLKE
+94 
-103 ILEMSFLEDDED
+103 MSFLEDDED
-115 IIFQTKKTKEILE
+115 IIFQTKKTKEVLE
-128 MIEYVTNKFYEKFE
+128 MIEYITAKFYEKFE

-159 TLKLLYDKKEDLS
+159 TLKLLYDKKEEEGISLRIS
-172 KEVSKENTIIK
+172 KQNENNIIGK
-183 IEEKY
+183 IVEKY
-188 GSLDNLRENIK
+188 EDLDNLRESIK
-199 IEYDIEKLEEIYN
+199 IEYDIEKLEEIYSN
-212 EIFEI
+212 IAEI
-217 IQERFLNYTELLNNK
+217 IESEFANYSENLNNK
-232 YVLSDIAKAMKE
+232 YELSNIAKAMKE

-292 LFVEKEN
+292 LFVEKEQ
-299 NIDNENKVIYLDKNF
+299 NISNENKVIYLDKNF

-357 RLQENSDISFLD
+357 RLQENSNISDLE
-369 NLEISSLSEEEIQ
+369 NLEIYSLSEENIRNKIE
-382 DRINFFKPE
+382 FFKPE

-401 EESDD
+401 KEEDEEKDEGKNLEKNLEINLQNNIELASLGDDNENYDAETDD
-406 EEDTEDNKEVSE
+406 E
-418 DINDETLEEIES
+418 ILEEIEGL
-430 IEKEAIGIAKRII
+430 EKEAIGIAKRII
-443 TLKEEYIRRGK
+443 KLREEYKKIGK
-454 KLDYKDIVILLR
+454 RLEYKDIVILLR
-466 SVSNKAG
+466 SVNKRAG

-484 PCYTDVNESFLEI
+484 PCYTDTNESFLEI

-553 FYESKKQK
+553 FYESILIYISYIEEKINKNEALKTAEKMVYSKCKKLVEELNRLK
-561 KIFKYH
+561 KLEEEKGLYEVLKDIIIESRILYST

>member
-1 MLYIQHIITTCM
+1 
-13 YYVKLCK
+13 
-20 KQNEKLLKTYN
+20 
-31 LGQINTKTYEDK
+31 
-43 RQLIMSDENMFLDI
+43 
-57 VKICI
+57 
-62 CILIGK
+62 
-68 DSTEKLYNYIK
+68 
-79 NIEFKRWTTTKEFKE
+79 
-94 ILQEIQLKE
+94 
-103 ILEMSFLEDDED
+103 
-115 IIFQTKKTKEILE
+115 
-128 MIEYVTNKFYEKFE
+128 MIEYITAKFYEKFE

-159 TLKLLYDKKEDLS
+159 TLKLLYDKKEEGISLRIS
-172 KEVSKENTIIK
+172 KQNENNIIGK
-183 IEEKY
+183 IVEKY
-188 GSLDNLRENIK
+188 EDLDNLRESIK

-212 EIFEI
+212 NIAEI
-217 IQERFLNYTELLNNK
+217 IESEFANYSENLNNK
-232 YVLSDIAKAMKE
+232 YELSNIAKAMKE

-357 RLQENSDISFLD
+357 RLQENSNISDLE
-369 NLEISSLSEEEIQ
+369 NLEIYSLSEENIRNKIE
-382 DRINFFKPE
+382 FFKPE

-401 EESDD
+401 KEKDKDEDYNTDYDYDNSDTDD
-406 EEDTEDNKEVSE
+406 E
-418 DINDETLEEIES
+418 ILEEIEGL
-430 IEKEAIGIAKRII
+430 EKEAIGIAKRII
-443 TLKEEYIRRGK
+443 TLREEYKKIGK
-454 KLDYKDIVILLR
+454 RLEYKDIVILLR
-466 SVSNKAG
+466 SVNKRAG

-484 PCYTDVNESFLEI
+484 PCYTDTNESFLEI

-553 FYESKKQK
+553 FYESILIYISYIEEKINKNEVLKTAEKMVYSKCKKLVEELNRLK
-561 KIFKYH
+561 KLEEEKGLYEVLKDIIIESRILYST

>member
-1 MLYIQHIITTCM
+1 
-13 YYVKLCK
+13 
-20 KQNEKLLKTYN
+20 
-31 LGQINTKTYEDK
+31 
-43 RQLIMSDENMFLDI
+43 
-57 VKICI
+57 
-62 CILIGK
+62 
-68 DSTEKLYNYIK
+68 
-79 NIEFKRWTTTKEFKE
+79 
-94 ILQEIQLKE
+94 
-103 ILEMSFLEDDED
+103 MSFLEDDED

-183 IEEKY
+183 IEEKC
-188 GSLDNLRENIK
+188 GNLDNLRENIK
-199 IEYDIEKLEEIYN
+199 IEYDIAKLEEIYN
-212 EIFEI
+212 EIFGI

-357 RLQENSDISFLD
+357 RLQENSDISSLED
-369 NLEISSLSEEEIQ
+369 LEISSFSEEEIQ

-401 EESDD
+401 SDD
-406 EEDTEDNKEVSE
+406 EEDTEGNKEVNE
-418 DINDETLEEIES
+418 DINNETLEEIES

-443 TLKEEYIRRGK
+443 TLKEEYIKRGK

-553 FYESKKQK
+553 FYESILIYISYIEEKINKNEVLKTAEKMVYSKCKKLVEELNRLK
-561 KIFKYH
+561 KLEEEKGLYEVLKDIIIESRILYST

>member
-1 MLYIQHIITTCM
+1 
-13 YYVKLCK
+13 
-20 KQNEKLLKTYN
+20 
-31 LGQINTKTYEDK
+31 
-43 RQLIMSDENMFLDI
+43 
-57 VKICI
+57 
-62 CILIGK
+62 
-68 DSTEKLYNYIK
+68 
-79 NIEFKRWTTTKEFKE
+79 
-94 ILQEIQLKE
+94 
-103 ILEMSFLEDDED
+103 MSFLEDDED
-115 IIFQTKKTKEILE
+115 IIFQTKKTKEVLE
-128 MIEYVTNKFYEKFE
+128 MIEYITAKFYEKFE
-142 KAKIEE
+142 KIKMEE

-159 TLKLLYDKKEDLS
+159 TLKLLYDKKEEEGISLRIS
-172 KEVSKENTIIK
+172 KQNENNIIGK
-183 IEEKY
+183 IVEKY
-188 GSLDNLRENIK
+188 EDLDNLRESIK
-199 IEYDIEKLEEIYN
+199 IEYDIEKLEEIYSN
-212 EIFEI
+212 IAEI
-217 IQERFLNYTELLNNK
+217 IESEFANYSENLNNK
-232 YVLSDIAKAMKE
+232 YELSNIAKAMKE

-292 LFVEKEN
+292 LFVEKEQ
-299 NIDNENKVIYLDKNF
+299 NISNENKVIYLDKNF

-357 RLQENSDISFLD
+357 RLQENSNISDLES
-369 NLEISSLSEEEIQ
+369 LEIYSLSEENIRNKIE
-382 DRINFFKPE
+382 FFKPE

-401 EESDD
+401 EEEEKDEGKNLEKNLESNLQNNIELASLGDDNENYDNTDTDD
-406 EEDTEDNKEVSE
+406 E
-418 DINDETLEEIES
+418 ILEEIEGL
-430 IEKEAIGIAKRII
+430 EKEAIGIAKRII
-443 TLKEEYIRRGK
+443 KLREEYKKIGK
-454 KLDYKDIVILLR
+454 RLEYKDIVILLR
-466 SVSNKAG
+466 SVNKRAG

-484 PCYTDVNESFLEI
+484 PCYTDTNESFLEI

-553 FYESKKQK
+553 FYESILIYISYIEEKINKNEVLKTAEKMVYSKCKKLVEELNRLK
-561 KIFKYH
+561 KLEEEKGLYEVLKDIIIESRILYST

>member
-1 MLYIQHIITTCM
+1 
-13 YYVKLCK
+13 
-20 KQNEKLLKTYN
+20 
-31 LGQINTKTYEDK
+31 
-43 RQLIMSDENMFLDI
+43 
-57 VKICI
+57 
-62 CILIGK
+62 
-68 DSTEKLYNYIK
+68 
-79 NIEFKRWTTTKEFKE
+79 
-94 ILQEIQLKE
+94 
-103 ILEMSFLEDDED
+103 MSFLEDDED
-115 IIFQTKKTKEILE
+115 IIFQTKKTKEVLE
-128 MIEYVTNKFYEKFE
+128 MIEYITNKFYEKFE
-142 KAKIEE
+142 KIKMEE

-159 TLKLLYDKKEDLS
+159 TLKLLYDKKEEDISLRIS
-172 KEVSKENTIIK
+172 KQNENNIIGK
-183 IEEKY
+183 IIEKY
-188 GSLDNLRENIK
+188 EDLDNLRESIK
-199 IEYDIEKLEEIYN
+199 IEYDIEKLEEIYSN
-212 EIFEI
+212 IVEI
-217 IQERFLNYTELLNNK
+217 IESGFANYTESLNNK
-232 YVLSDIAKAMKE
+232 YELSNIAKAMKE

-292 LFVEKEN
+292 LFVEKEQ
-299 NIDNENKVIYLDKNF
+299 NISNENKVIYLDKNF

-357 RLQENSDISFLD
+357 RLQENSNISDLE
-369 NLEISSLSEEEIQ
+369 NLEIYSLSEENIRNKIE
-382 DRINFFKPE
+382 FFKPE

-401 EESDD
+401 KEEEKDEGKNLEKNLESNLQNNIELASLGGDNENYDAETDD
-406 EEDTEDNKEVSE
+406 E
-418 DINDETLEEIES
+418 ILEEIEGL
-430 IEKEAIGIAKRII
+430 EKEAIGIAKRII
-443 TLKEEYIRRGK
+443 KLREEYKKIGK
-454 KLDYKDIVILLR
+454 RLEYKDIVILLR
-466 SVSNKAG
+466 SVNKRAG

-484 PCYTDVNESFLEI
+484 PCYTDTNESFLEI

-553 FYESKKQK
+553 FYESILIYMSYIEEKINKNEALKTAEKMVYSKCKKLVEELNRLK
-561 KIFKYH
+561 KLEEEKGLYEVLKDIIIESRILYGT

>member
-1 MLYIQHIITTCM
+1 
-13 YYVKLCK
+13 
-20 KQNEKLLKTYN
+20 
-31 LGQINTKTYEDK
+31 
-43 RQLIMSDENMFLDI
+43 
-57 VKICI
+57 
-62 CILIGK
+62 
-68 DSTEKLYNYIK
+68 
-79 NIEFKRWTTTKEFKE
+79 
-94 ILQEIQLKE
+94 
-103 ILEMSFLEDDED
+103 MSFLEDDED
-115 IIFQTKKTKEILE
+115 IIFQTKKTKEVLE
-128 MIEYVTNKFYEKFE
+128 MIEYITAKFYEKFE
-142 KAKIEE
+142 KIKMEE

-159 TLKLLYDKKEDLS
+159 TLKLLYDKKEEGISLRIS
-172 KEVSKENTIIK
+172 KQNENNIIGK
-183 IEEKY
+183 IVEKY
-188 GSLDNLRENIK
+188 EDLDNLRESIK
-199 IEYDIEKLEEIYN
+199 IEYDIEKLEEIYSN
-212 EIFEI
+212 IAEI
-217 IQERFLNYTELLNNK
+217 IESGFTNYTESLNNK
-232 YVLSDIAKAMKE
+232 YELSNIAKAMKE

-357 RLQENSDISFLD
+357 RLQENSNISDLE
-369 NLEISSLSEEEIQ
+369 NLEIYSLSEENIRNKIE
-382 DRINFFKPE
+382 FFKPE

-401 EESDD
+401 KEEEEEKDERKNLESNLQNNIELASLGDDNENYDAETDD
-406 EEDTEDNKEVSE
+406 E
-418 DINDETLEEIES
+418 ILEEIEGL
-430 IEKEAIGIAKRII
+430 EKEAIGIAKRII
-443 TLKEEYIRRGK
+443 KLREEYKKKGK
-454 KLDYKDIVILLR
+454 RLEYKDIVILLR
-466 SVSNKAG
+466 SVNKRAG

-484 PCYTDVNESFLEI
+484 PCYTDTNESFLEI

-528 KMDIDEFTRIKVVE
+528 KMDIDEFTRIKVLE

-553 FYESKKQK
+553 FYESILIYISYIEEKINKNEALKTAEKMVYSKCKKLVEELNRLK
-561 KIFKYH
+561 KLEEEKGLYEVLKDIIIESRILYGT

>member
-1 MLYIQHIITTCM
+1 
-13 YYVKLCK
+13 
-20 KQNEKLLKTYN
+20 
-31 LGQINTKTYEDK
+31 
-43 RQLIMSDENMFLDI
+43 
-57 VKICI
+57 
-62 CILIGK
+62 
-68 DSTEKLYNYIK
+68 
-79 NIEFKRWTTTKEFKE
+79 
-94 ILQEIQLKE
+94 
-103 ILEMSFLEDDED
+103 MSFLEDDED
-115 IIFQTKKTKEILE
+115 IIVQTKKTKEILE

-142 KAKIEE
+142 KAKTEE

-159 TLKLLYDKKEDLS
+159 TLKLLYDKKEGDKEKYKDLD
-172 KEVSKENTIIK
+172 KNK
-183 IEEKY
+183 EEKKLKKSNDLNNLNDPNNITEKIVEKY
-188 GSLDNLRENIK
+188 QDLESLRESIK

-212 EIFEI
+212 DIFEI
-217 IQERFLNYTELLNNK
+217 IQKEFLNYTELLNNK
-232 YVLSDIAKAMKE
+232 YMLSNIAKSMKE

-357 RLQENSDISFLD
+357 RLQGDSDKSSLED
-369 NLEISSLSEEEIQ
+369 LEIASLSEEEIKN
-382 DRINFFKPE
+382 RINFYKPE
-391 ILLINTKEEE
+391 ILMVNTKESEEKLDENNDENDINIEKDEE
-401 EESDD
+401 EIRE
-406 EEDTEDNKEVSE
+406 
-418 DINDETLEEIES
+418 LEEIES
-430 IEKEAIGIAKRII
+430 LEKEAIAISKRII
-443 TLKEEYIRRGK
+443 GLKEEYKENGK
-454 KLDYKDIVILLR
+454 NLEYRDIVILLR

-497 PEVSLICSYLDIIEN
+497 PEVSLICSYLDVIEN

-542 KEITNGQKENN
+542 KEITNGAKENN
-553 FYESKKQK
+553 FYESILIYITYIDEKRKENLQISLHEKMVYDKCKNLIEELERLKKLEEEK
-561 KIFKYH
+561 GLYEVLKDIIIESRILYST

>member
-1 MLYIQHIITTCM
+1 
-13 YYVKLCK
+13 
-20 KQNEKLLKTYN
+20 
-31 LGQINTKTYEDK
+31 
-43 RQLIMSDENMFLDI
+43 
-57 VKICI
+57 
-62 CILIGK
+62 
-68 DSTEKLYNYIK
+68 
-79 NIEFKRWTTTKEFKE
+79 
-94 ILQEIQLKE
+94 
-103 ILEMSFLEDDED
+103 MSFLEDDED
-115 IIFQTKKTKEILE
+115 IIFQTKKTKEVLE
-128 MIEYVTNKFYEKFE
+128 MIEYITAKFYEKFE
-142 KAKIEE
+142 KIKMEE

-159 TLKLLYDKKEDLS
+159 TLKLLYDKKEEEGISLRIS
-172 KEVSKENTIIK
+172 KQNENNIIGK
-183 IEEKY
+183 IVEKY
-188 GSLDNLRENIK
+188 EDLDNLRESIK

-212 EIFEI
+212 NIAEI
-217 IQERFLNYTELLNNK
+217 IESEFANYSENLNNK
-232 YVLSDIAKAMKE
+232 YELSNIAKAMKE

-292 LFVEKEN
+292 LFVEKEQ
-299 NIDNENKVIYLDKNF
+299 NISNENKVIYLDKNF

-357 RLQENSDISFLD
+357 RLQENSSISDLE
-369 NLEISSLSEEEIQ
+369 NLEIYSLSEENIRNKIE
-382 DRINFFKPE
+382 FFKPE

-401 EESDD
+401 EEKDERKNLEKNLESNLQNNIELASLGDDDNENYDNSDSDD
-406 EEDTEDNKEVSE
+406 E
-418 DINDETLEEIES
+418 ILEEIEGL
-430 IEKEAIGIAKRII
+430 EKEAIGIAKRII
-443 TLKEEYIRRGK
+443 TLREEYKKIGK
-454 KLDYKDIVILLR
+454 RLEYKDIVILLR
-466 SVSNKAG
+466 SVNKRAG

-484 PCYTDVNESFLEI
+484 PCYTDTNESFLEI

-553 FYESKKQK
+553 FYESILIYISYIEEKINKNEVLKTAEKMVYSKCKKLVEELNRLK
-561 KIFKYH
+561 KLEEEKGLYEVLKDIIIESRILYST

>member
-1 MLYIQHIITTCM
+1 
-13 YYVKLCK
+13 
-20 KQNEKLLKTYN
+20 
-31 LGQINTKTYEDK
+31 
-43 RQLIMSDENMFLDI
+43 
-57 VKICI
+57 
-62 CILIGK
+62 
-68 DSTEKLYNYIK
+68 
-79 NIEFKRWTTTKEFKE
+79 
-94 ILQEIQLKE
+94 
-103 ILEMSFLEDDED
+103 MSFLEDDED
-115 IIFQTKKTKEILE
+115 IIVQTKKTKGILG

-142 KAKIEE
+142 KAKTEE

-159 TLKLLYDKKEDLS
+159 TLKLLYDKKEEDKEKYKDLD
-172 KEVSKENTIIK
+172 KNK
-183 IEEKY
+183 EEKNFKKSNDLNNLNDSNNIIEKIVEKY
-188 GSLDNLRENIK
+188 KDLESLRESIK

-212 EIFEI
+212 DIFEI
-217 IQERFLNYTELLNNK
+217 IQKEFLNYTELLNNK
-232 YVLSDIAKAMKE
+232 YMLSNIAKSMKE

-357 RLQENSDISFLD
+357 RLQGDGDKSSLED
-369 NLEISSLSEEEIQ
+369 LEIYSLSEEEIKN
-382 DRINFFKPE
+382 RINFYKPE
-391 ILLINTKEEE
+391 ILMVNTKESEE
-401 EESDD
+401 ELDENNDENDINIEKD
-406 EEDTEDNKEVSE
+406 EEEIRE
-418 DINDETLEEIES
+418 LEEIES
-430 IEKEAIGIAKRII
+430 LEKEAIAISKRII
-443 TLKEEYIRRGK
+443 GLKNEYKENGK
-454 KLDYKDIVILLR
+454 NLEYRDIVILLR
-466 SVSNKAG
+466 SVNNKAG

-528 KMDIDEFTRIKVVE
+528 KIDIDEFTRIKVVE
-542 KEITNGQKENN
+542 KEITNGAKENN
-553 FYESKKQK
+553 FYESILIYITYIDEKRKGNLQISLHEKMVYDKCKKLIEELERLK
-561 KIFKYH
+561 KLEEEKGLYEVLKDIIIESRILYST

>member
-1 MLYIQHIITTCM
+1 
-13 YYVKLCK
+13 
-20 KQNEKLLKTYN
+20 
-31 LGQINTKTYEDK
+31 
-43 RQLIMSDENMFLDI
+43 
-57 VKICI
+57 
-62 CILIGK
+62 
-68 DSTEKLYNYIK
+68 
-79 NIEFKRWTTTKEFKE
+79 
-94 ILQEIQLKE
+94 
-103 ILEMSFLEDDED
+103 MSFLEDDED
-115 IIFQTKKTKEILE
+115 IIFQTKKTKEVLE
-128 MIEYVTNKFYEKFE
+128 MIEYITAKFYEKFE
-142 KAKIEE
+142 KIKMEE

-159 TLKLLYDKKEDLS
+159 TLKLLYDKKEEGISLRIS
-172 KEVSKENTIIK
+172 KQNENNIIGK
-183 IEEKY
+183 IVEKY
-188 GSLDNLRENIK
+188 EDLDNLRESIK
-199 IEYDIEKLEEIYN
+199 IEYDIEKLEEIYSN
-212 EIFEI
+212 IAEI
-217 IQERFLNYTELLNNK
+217 IESGFTNYTESLNNK
-232 YVLSDIAKAMKE
+232 YELSNIAKAMKE

-357 RLQENSDISFLD
+357 RLQENSDISYLD

-401 EESDD
+401 SDD
-406 EEDTEDNKEVSE
+406 VEDTENNKEESE

-466 SVSNKAG
+466 SVNNKAG

-553 FYESKKQK
+553 FYESILIYIDYIDEKAKENIQISLNEKMVYSKCKKLIEELIRLK
-561 KIFKYH
+561 KLEEEKGLYELLKDIIIESRILYSA

>member
-1 MLYIQHIITTCM
+1 
-13 YYVKLCK
+13 
-20 KQNEKLLKTYN
+20 
-31 LGQINTKTYEDK
+31 
-43 RQLIMSDENMFLDI
+43 
-57 VKICI
+57 
-62 CILIGK
+62 
-68 DSTEKLYNYIK
+68 
-79 NIEFKRWTTTKEFKE
+79 
-94 ILQEIQLKE
+94 
-103 ILEMSFLEDDED
+103 MSFLEDDED
-115 IIFQTKKTKEILE
+115 IIFQTKKTKEVLE
-128 MIEYVTNKFYEKFE
+128 MIEYITAKFYEKFE
-142 KAKIEE
+142 KIKMEE

-159 TLKLLYDKKEDLS
+159 TLKLLYDKKEEEGISLRIS
-172 KEVSKENTIIK
+172 KQNENNIIGK
-183 IEEKY
+183 IVEKY
-188 GSLDNLRENIK
+188 EDLDNLRESIK
-199 IEYDIEKLEEIYN
+199 IEYDIEKLEAIYTN
-212 EIFEI
+212 IVEI
-217 IQERFLNYTELLNNK
+217 IESGFANYTESLNNK
-232 YVLSDIAKAMKE
+232 YELSNIAKAMKE

-292 LFVEKEN
+292 LFVEKEQS
-299 NIDNENKVIYLDKNF
+299 ISNENKVIYLDKNF

-357 RLQENSDISFLD
+357 RLQENSNISDLE
-369 NLEISSLSEEEIQ
+369 NLEIYSLSEENIRNKIE
-382 DRINFFKPE
+382 FFKPE

-401 EESDD
+401 EEKDERKNLEKNLESNLQNNIELASLGDDDNENYDNSDSDD
-406 EEDTEDNKEVSE
+406 E
-418 DINDETLEEIES
+418 ILEEIEGL
-430 IEKEAIGIAKRII
+430 EKEAIGIAKRII
-443 TLKEEYIRRGK
+443 TLREEYKKIGK
-454 KLDYKDIVILLR
+454 RLEYKDIVILLR
-466 SVSNKAG
+466 SVNKRAG

-484 PCYTDVNESFLEI
+484 PCYTDTNESFLEI

-553 FYESKKQK
+553 FYESILIYISYIEEKINKNEALKTAEKMVYSKCKKLVEELNRLK
-561 KIFKYH
+561 KLEEEKGLYEVLKDIIIESRILYST

>member
-1 MLYIQHIITTCM
+1 
-13 YYVKLCK
+13 
-20 KQNEKLLKTYN
+20 
-31 LGQINTKTYEDK
+31 
-43 RQLIMSDENMFLDI
+43 
-57 VKICI
+57 
-62 CILIGK
+62 
-68 DSTEKLYNYIK
+68 
-79 NIEFKRWTTTKEFKE
+79 
-94 ILQEIQLKE
+94 
-103 ILEMSFLEDDED
+103 MSFLEDDED
-115 IIFQTKKTKEILE
+115 IIFQTKKTKEVLE
-128 MIEYVTNKFYEKFE
+128 MIEYITAKFYEKFE
-142 KAKIEE
+142 KIKMEE

-159 TLKLLYDKKEDLS
+159 TLKLLYDKKEEEGISLRIS
-172 KEVSKENTIIK
+172 KQNENNIIGK
-183 IEEKY
+183 IVEKY
-188 GSLDNLRENIK
+188 EDLDNLRESIK
-199 IEYDIEKLEEIYN
+199 IEYDIEKLEEIYSN
-212 EIFEI
+212 IAEI
-217 IQERFLNYTELLNNK
+217 IESEFANYTESLNNK
-232 YVLSDIAKAMKE
+232 YELSNIAKAMKE

-292 LFVEKEN
+292 LFVEKEQ
-299 NIDNENKVIYLDKNF
+299 NISNENKVIYLDKNF

-357 RLQENSDISFLD
+357 RLQENSNISDLE
-369 NLEISSLSEEEIQ
+369 NLEIYSLSEENIRNKIE
-382 DRINFFKPE
+382 FFKPE

-401 EESDD
+401 KEEDEEKDEGKDEGKNLEKNLESNLQNNIELAYLGDDDNENYDNTDTDD
-406 EEDTEDNKEVSE
+406 E
-418 DINDETLEEIES
+418 ILEEIEGL
-430 IEKEAIGIAKRII
+430 EKEAIGIAKRII
-443 TLKEEYIRRGK
+443 KLREEYKKIGK
-454 KLDYKDIVILLR
+454 RLEYKDIVILLR
-466 SVSNKAG
+466 SVNKRAG

-484 PCYTDVNESFLEI
+484 PCYTDTNESFLEI

-553 FYESKKQK
+553 FYESILIYISYIEEKINKNEALKTAEKMVYSKCKKLVEELNRLK
-561 KIFKYH
+561 KLEEEKGLYEVLKDIIIESRILYST

>member
-1 MLYIQHIITTCM
+1 
-13 YYVKLCK
+13 
-20 KQNEKLLKTYN
+20 
-31 LGQINTKTYEDK
+31 
-43 RQLIMSDENMFLDI
+43 
-57 VKICI
+57 
-62 CILIGK
+62 
-68 DSTEKLYNYIK
+68 
-79 NIEFKRWTTTKEFKE
+79 
-94 ILQEIQLKE
+94 
-103 ILEMSFLEDDED
+103 MSFLEDDED

-142 KAKIEE
+142 KAKTEE

-159 TLKLLYDKKEDLS
+159 TLKLLYDKKEEDKEKYKDLD
-172 KEVSKENTIIK
+172 KNK
-183 IEEKY
+183 EEKNLKKSNDLNNLNDSNNITEKIVEKY
-188 GSLDNLRENIK
+188 KDLESLRESIK

-212 EIFEI
+212 DIFEI
-217 IQERFLNYTELLNNK
+217 IQKEFLNYTELLNNK
-232 YVLSDIAKAMKE
+232 YMLSNIAKSMKE

-357 RLQENSDISFLD
+357 RLQGDSDKSSLED
-369 NLEISSLSEEEIQ
+369 LEISLLSEEEIKN
-382 DRINFFKPE
+382 RINFYKPE
-391 ILLINTKEEE
+391 ILMVNTKESEE
-401 EESDD
+401 ELDENNDENDINIEKD
-406 EEDTEDNKEVSE
+406 EEEIRE
-418 DINDETLEEIES
+418 LEEIES
-430 IEKEAIGIAKRII
+430 LEKEVIAISKRII
-443 TLKEEYIRRGK
+443 GLKKEYKENGK
-454 KLDYKDIVILLR
+454 NLEYRDIVILLR
-466 SVSNKAG
+466 SVNNKAG

-542 KEITNGQKENN
+542 KEITNGAKENN
-553 FYESKKQK
+553 FYESILIYITYIDEKRKGNLQISLHEKMVYDKCKKLIEELERLK
-561 KIFKYH
+561 KLEEEKGLYEVLKDIIIESRILYST